1 MKIKLCT
8 EQKQTLPDFILLVTS
23 PWMHE
28 PSDTYQ
34 IPYVIGLRTGIV
46 QGSRHSAIT
55 HITKTRKNG
64 RVQKPVPV
72 LSGSMIH
79 TVHSEVYITFTYINH
94 CQWNTCSEPEI
105 LVLYTLYH
113 AVSMLVKRRQKPR
126 RERSVTYRI
135 TQKIITWSFVW
146 SCTIL
151 CVLHKLSISSSFSI
165 DRPNMWKNTA
175 SWNST

>member
-1 MKIKLCT
+1 
-8 EQKQTLPDFILLVTS
+8 
-23 PWMHE
+23 MHE

-64 RVQKPVPV
+64 RVQKPVPI
-72 LSGSMIH
+72 LSESMIH

-105 LVLYTLYH
+105 LVLPPSSIYP
-113 AVSMLVKRRQKPR
+113 VSRSQYVSQETPETK
-126 RERSVTYRI
+126 ER
-135 TQKIITWSFVW
+135 KISYLQNYPGNNYMKF
-146 SCTIL
+146 
-151 CVLHKLSISSSFSI
+151 CVVVYDIMRASQTVHLLLLH
-165 DRPNMWKNTA
+165 
-175 SWNST
+175 